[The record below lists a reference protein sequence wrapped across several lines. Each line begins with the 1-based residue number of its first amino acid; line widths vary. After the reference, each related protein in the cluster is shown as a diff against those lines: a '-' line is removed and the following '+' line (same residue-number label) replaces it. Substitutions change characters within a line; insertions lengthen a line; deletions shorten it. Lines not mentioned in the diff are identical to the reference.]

1 MLNGNAW
8 VERFRPKAMQLDF
21 FAPGKPGDF
30 RTCVIW
36 KWKWSRPS
44 FGGTRTSAFLE
55 LEFQYLK
62 HDVFGDKT
70 WGSSRCFWPWTCSW
84 LGVWWPEI
92 RNECDRR
99 GFWNIFVQNGGG
111 VKRVWIYMFCKYNL
125 YIYILYVLML
135 QSGYTCFFVP
145 DHVWMLQ
152 CHDVFGFLKRWPW
165 FHQSNTPCSNS
176 LGLESGYV
184 DTSVKGWRSCVCSCH
199 VFEKYQQQIH
209 RWEFGVQFHVRN
221 THTPTWQRTES
232 AEHGHHH
239 TWAGDSITRNVP
251 RNLYSLETWKLE
263 TTHIPSTQVGVL
275 SVEVLVLFD
284 YKI

>member
-1 MLNGNAW
+1 MCHLKMEMVPAKFRGNSYFSISGIG
-8 VERFRPKAMQLDF
+8 V
-21 FAPGKPGDF
+21 
-30 RTCVIW
+30 
-36 KWKWSRPS
+36 S
-44 FGGTRTSAFLE
+44 
-55 LEFQYLK
+55 
-62 HDVFGDKT
+62 VFEA
-70 WGSSRCFWPWTCSW
+70 RCFWWQNVRFFKMFLAVDMLLAWCLVT
-84 LGVWWPEI
+84 
-92 RNECDRR
+92 
-99 GFWNIFVQNGGG
+99 WNQEWMWSERVLKHLCAKRGG